1 MSTLSLTAS
10 APEQERVLIIYTG
23 GTIGMQAS
31 SKGLTTGGD
40 IEARIAR
47 TLYTLPIKERQQLPP
62 HDVLSYPTLIDSS
75 AATPMSWQ
83 QLATDIHTRLNRYAG
98 FVILHGTDTLSW
110 TASSLAYQLQGL
122 DRPVI
127 LTGAMQPL
135 DVANSDGLE
144 NIVGALRFATQ
155 PDLQEVAVYFAG
167 RLLRGVRSTKQHTE
181 AADAFTTPNYP
192 LLGARVDDDFVYYTA
207 RGLAYQQRG
216 APRFELPDYAPLAN
230 GEVARIVCW
239 PGMAAWQLE
248 SWLSDARVKGA
259 LLQLWGAGNL
269 GENPA
274 LLEVLASASGE
285 GKLLVAT
292 SQCPSGSIHLGAYSA
307 GHGVFEAGVMS
318 GADMTAEA
326 AYTKLV
332 HLLAQPLSDKQRR
345 ALFVTPLI
353 GER

>member
-1 MSTLSLTAS
+1 MSTLSLTAC
-10 APEQERVLIIYTG
+10 APEQERVLVIYTG

-31 SKGLTTGGD
+31 TQGLTISGD
-40 IEARIAR
+40 IEARIAQA
-47 TLYTLPIKERQQLPP
+47 LSTLPVKERQQLPKY
-62 HDVLSYPTLIDSS
+62 DVLSYTKLIDSS
-75 AATPMSWQ
+75 AATPLNWQ
-83 QLATDIHTRLNRYAG
+83 QLATDIDANLNRYAG
-98 FVILHGTDTLSW
+98 FVILHGSDTMSW

-144 NIVGALRFATQ
+144 NIVGALRFATRS
-155 PDLQEVAVYFAG
+155 DLQEVTVYFAG
-167 RLLRGVRSTKQHTE
+167 RLLRGVCSTKQHTE
-181 AADAFTTPNYP
+181 SADAFITPNYP
-192 LLGARVDDDFVYYTA
+192 LLGSRVGDDFVYYTA
-207 RGLAYQQRG
+207 RGLAYQQQG

-230 GEVARIVCW
+230 GEVARITCW

-248 SWLSDARVKGA
+248 SWLGDSRVKGA

-285 GKLLVAT
+285 GKLLAAT
-292 SQCPSGSIHLGAYSA
+292 SQCQAGSVHLGAYAA

-345 ALFVTPLI
+345 TLFVSSLV

>member
-1 MSTLSLTAS
+1 MSTLSLTACD
-10 APEQERVLIIYTG
+10 PEQQRVLIIYTG

-31 SKGLTTGGD
+31 SAGLTTRGD
-40 IEARIAR
+40 IATRIAQALS
-47 TLYTLPIKERQQLPP
+47 TLSIKERQQLPEY
-62 HDVLSYPTLIDSS
+62 DVLSYSTLIDSS
-75 AATPMSWQ
+75 AATPLNWQ
-83 QLATDIHTRLNRYAG
+83 QLAADIHANLNRYAG
-98 FVILHGTDTLSW
+98 FIILHGTDTLSW

-135 DVANSDGLE
+135 DVANSDALE

-155 PDLQEVAVYFAG
+155 PDLQEVTVYFAG

-181 AADAFTTPNYP
+181 AADAFITPNYP
-192 LLGARVDDDFVYYTA
+192 QLGARVGDDCVYYKA
-207 RGLAYQQRG
+207 RGLAYQQQG

-230 GEVARIVCW
+230 GEVARITCW

-248 SWLSDARVKGA
+248 SWLADSRVKGA
-259 LLQLWGAGNL
+259 LIQLWGAGNL
-269 GENPA
+269 GDSPA

-285 GKLLVAT
+285 GKLLAAT
-292 SQCPSGSIHLGAYSA
+292 SQCPSGSIHLGAYAA
-307 GHGVFEAGVMS
+307 GHGVFEAGVLS
-318 GADMTAEA
+318 GTDMTAEA

-345 ALFVTPLI
+345 TLFVTSLI